1 MLVNVGSLCERERD
15 GRGKGNVKVFCE
27 RDESLSGRVTQWLDP
42 DFGFHEIR
50 GGGELKI
57 ATSYFFELKSSFIY
71 KQRFSYRPSS

>member
-50 GGGELKI
+50 GGGN
-57 ATSYFFELKSSFIY
+57 
-71 KQRFSYRPSS
+71 